1 MRDAFKGF
9 LLLRLVAFLALL
21 VVLAVVLGIRSL
33 TRGSEVVGIVLLAGA
48 VVVGTALG
56 ALVARRSRRSRD

>member
-1 MRDAFKGF
+1 MRDSFEGF

-33 TRGSEVVGIVLLAGA
+33 ARGSEVVGIVLLAGA
-48 VVVGTALG
+48 VAVGTALG
-56 ALVARRSRRSRD
+56 ALVARRSRPPWD